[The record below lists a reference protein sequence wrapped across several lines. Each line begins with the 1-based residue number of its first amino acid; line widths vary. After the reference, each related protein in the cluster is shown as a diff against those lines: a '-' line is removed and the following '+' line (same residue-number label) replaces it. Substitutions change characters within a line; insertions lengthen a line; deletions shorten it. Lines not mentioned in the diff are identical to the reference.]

1 MLTYADDEGEAWGIV
16 HPTKVRYGIN
26 CGVEVK
32 TPEGPRLKGVVM
44 DVAGDGD
51 YVIWFS
57 RCVCVCVCVC
67 VSRCMSLAVLV
78 EGRKGGWVGVS
89 VGRWEFITTCLVLT
103 FRGILWKTK
112 TGTSASGRSPV
123 GGCCG

>member
-57 RCVCVCVCVC
+57 RCVCVCVCVFPGVC
-67 VSRCMSLAVLV
+67 LWLC
-78 EGRKGGWVGVS
+78 GWVG
-89 VGRWEFITTCLVLT
+89 GREE
-103 FRGILWKTK
+103 
-112 TGTSASGRSPV
+112 GRVCGGV
-123 GGCCG
+123 GG